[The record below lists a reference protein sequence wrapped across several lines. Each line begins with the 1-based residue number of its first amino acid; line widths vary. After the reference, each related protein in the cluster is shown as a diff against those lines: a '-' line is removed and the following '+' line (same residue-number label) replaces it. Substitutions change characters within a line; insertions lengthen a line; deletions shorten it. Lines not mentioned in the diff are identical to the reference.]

1 MKKIFFKRAVVFLLI
16 FSIMMGIFPEM
27 VTGKQ
32 KEDGLQKE
40 NIVETDKSNIDETA
54 NESEE
59 DIVASGAAISSRTKR
74 ATSEQLLLKTRV
86 YVYVKPDST
95 NSQNGEINEHN
106 YFTVGHITLDLPVAN
121 YNKYPSENGNETLS
135 EYRDR
140 IDEALKNLNYEH
152 NKWLEKCKI
161 NWYTLHVSDGADHY
175 VSSGSSEWH
184 LDGVVKA
191 EEIPEVYNV
200 TYDANDG
207 SGNTYKGIDLYEKG
221 QEVSVKGNDE
231 VGFTTPVK
239 KKFIGWS
246 MEKDGSDKLYKP
258 GETFAV
264 EKNVTLYAQ
273 WETIKTA
280 KITIRDIYIDESKE
294 NQETEVVRE
303 AEVLAGEDCFIYF
316 QYDHNGKTDWKV
328 DSFDKKENG
337 VWAVSLN
344 NTSKKISCEV
354 RKAIKERPIGFSF
367 IAVDDKDISDYK
379 VIIRYKRAEQ
389 KTVETKVYAYVRPTG
404 IEKEKE
410 GILNGHK
417 YFTVGYITVNMP
429 VPEFHKEA
437 YSHKNGKKTLE
448 QYDARVKEALKNLK
462 YEHNAWLKDCNINW
476 YSLHVDNGA
485 DNYVSLG
492 KPAWHLDGEVKAEDL
507 PKLYKVTYDANG
519 EKTENDGIYED
530 SNLYVENQDV
540 TIMDNNKIGF
550 NVHGKKFLGWT
561 TDKEGKGKLYQ
572 AEEKFAIKENTRFYA
587 KWEEETPEKEEKPE
601 KPETPEKPATPEKPE
616 ETIPTPEKKD
626 DGVSDVKK
634 PEPTSPVQIPD
645 SKTPLTEIPK
655 PGNETVKIPDE
666 KVPLT
671 EEPKTE
677 PETVEIPDEEVPL
690 TEKPKTDLE
699 TVEIPDE
706 KVPLAKTPEKKLK
719 TVDIPDEEVPLANN
733 MKKRSRLK
741 DKSERVENEEGFVSD
756 VAKTGDNIMIWFLGT
771 IISFLGFALIV
782 WNEKKA
788 KKDF

>member
-74 ATSEQLLLKTRV
+74 TTSEWLLLKTRV

-106 YFTVGHITLDLPVAN
+106 YFTVGYITLDLPIAN
-121 YNKYPSENGNETLS
+121 SSKYSPGNGKETLD

-161 NWYTLHVSDGADHY
+161 DWYTLHVSDGADHY

-207 SGNTYKGIDLYEKG
+207 SGKTYKDIDLYEKG
-221 QEVSVKGNDE
+221 QDISVKGNDE

-258 GETFAV
+258 GEMFAV

-280 KITIRDIYIDESKE
+280 KIKIKEIYVDESKE
-294 NQETEVVRE
+294 NKETEVIKE
-303 AEVLAGEDCFIYF
+303 AEVLAGEDYSIDF
-316 QYDHNGKTDWKV
+316 QYEYNGKTDWKIEE
-328 DSFDKKENG
+328 KNG
-337 VWAVSLN
+337 VWVNSLN
-344 NTSKKISCEV
+344 NTSEKISYDLKKDSNE
-354 RKAIKERPIGFSF
+354 KPISLSF
-367 IAVDDKDISDYK
+367 KTIENKDMSYE
-379 VIIRYKRAEQ
+379 VIIRYKRVEE
-389 KTVETKVYAYVRPTG
+389 KTVKTKVYVYVKPTG

-417 YFTVGYITVNMP
+417 YFTVGHITVDMP

-448 QYDARVKEALKNLK
+448 QYDAKVKEALKNLT

-519 EKTENDGIYED
+519 EKTENNGIYED

-540 TIMDNNKIGF
+540 IIMDNNKTGF
-550 NVHGKKFLGWT
+550 HVDGKKFLGWT
-561 TDKEGKGKLYQ
+561 TDKEGEGKLYQ
-572 AEEKFAIKENTRFYA
+572 AEEKFTIKENTIFYA
-587 KWEEETPEKEEKPE
+587 KWEEEMPE

-626 DGVSDVKK
+626 DGVPDVKK

-719 TVDIPDEEVPLANN
+719 TVDIPEEEVPLANN

>member
-32 KEDGLQKE
+32 KEDDLQRE

-59 DIVASGAAISSRTKR
+59 DIVASGAAILSRTKR
-74 ATSEQLLLKTRV
+74 TTSEQLLLKTRV

-121 YNKYPSENGNETLS
+121 YNKYSPENGNETLS

-207 SGNTYKGIDLYEKG
+207 SGKTYKDIDLYEKG
-221 QEVSVKGNDE
+221 QDISVKGNDE
-231 VGFTTPVK
+231 VGFTTPAK

-246 MEKDGSDKLYKP
+246 MEKDNLDKLYQQ
-258 GETFAV
+258 GETFTV
-264 EKNVTLYAQ
+264 EENVTLYAQ

-280 KITIRDIYIDESKE
+280 KIKIKEIYVDESKE
-294 NQETEVVRE
+294 NKETEVIKE
-303 AEVLAGEDCFIYF
+303 AEVLAGEDYSIDF
-316 QYDHNGKTDWKV
+316 QYEYNGKTDWKIEE
-328 DSFDKKENG
+328 KNG
-337 VWAVSLN
+337 VWVNSLN
-344 NTSKKISCEV
+344 NTSEKISYDLKKDSNE
-354 RKAIKERPIGFSF
+354 KPISLSF
-367 IAVDDKDISDYK
+367 KTIENKDMSYE
-379 VIIRYKRAEQ
+379 VIIRYKRVEE
-389 KTVETKVYAYVRPTG
+389 KTVKTKVCVYVKPTG

-417 YFTVGYITVNMP
+417 YFTVGHITVDMP

-485 DNYVSLG
+485 DNYVPTG
-492 KPAWHLDGEVKAEDL
+492 KPAWHLDGEVKVKDL
-507 PKLYKVTYDANG
+507 PSLYKVTYDENN
-519 EKTENDGIYED
+519 EKADKNKIYED

-540 TIMDNNKIGF
+540 TIMDNNKTGF
-550 NVHGKKFLGWT
+550 HVDGKKFLGWT
-561 TDKEGKGKLYQ
+561 TDKKGKGKLYQ

-626 DGVSDVKK
+626 DGVPDVKK

-645 SKTPLTEIPK
+645 SKTPLTEMPN

-671 EEPKTE
+671 EEPKTDM
-677 PETVEIPDEEVPL
+677 ETVDIPDEEVPL

-719 TVDIPDEEVPLANN
+719 TVDIPEEEVPLANN

>member
-32 KEDGLQKE
+32 KEDDLQRE
-40 NIVETDKSNIDETA
+40 NIVETDKININETA

-95 NSQNGEINEHN
+95 NSQNGIINEHK
-106 YFTVGHITLDLPVAN
+106 YFTVGYISLDLPIAD
-121 YNKYPSENGNETLS
+121 YSKYPSENGDKTLS
-135 EYRDR
+135 EYKDS
-140 IDEALKNLNYEH
+140 IDEALKNLKYEH
-152 NKWLEKCKI
+152 NKWLEKCTI
-161 NWYTLHVSDGADHY
+161 DWYTLHVSDGADHY

-184 LDGVVKA
+184 LDGTVKA
-191 EEIPEVYNV
+191 EEIPEIYNI

-207 SGNTYKGIDLYEKG
+207 SRKTYNDIDSYKKGE
-221 QEVSVKGNDE
+221 EVTVKGKDE
-231 VGFTTPVK
+231 VGFTTPEK

-246 MEKDGSDKLYKP
+246 MEKDGSDKLYQQ

-280 KITIRDIYIDESKE
+280 KIKVKEIYLDESKE
-294 NQETEVVRE
+294 NKQTEVIKE
-303 AEVLAGEDCFIYF
+303 AEVLAGEDYSINF
-316 QYDHNGKTDWKV
+316 QYEHDGKTDWEI
-328 DSFDKKENG
+328 DSKKEKG
-337 VWAVSLN
+337 ICVTSLDN
-344 NTSKKISCEV
+344 ASQKTKYDLKKDE
-354 RKAIKERPIGFSF
+354 KEKPVGLSF
-367 IAVDDKDISDYK
+367 KTIENKDMSYE

-404 IEKEKE
+404 IDKEKE

-417 YFTVGYITVNMP
+417 YFTVGHITVDMP

-485 DNYVSLG
+485 DNYVPTG
-492 KPAWHLDGEVKAEDL
+492 KPAWHLDGEVKVKDL
-507 PKLYKVTYDANG
+507 PSLYKVTYDENN
-519 EKTENDGIYED
+519 EKADKNKIYED

-540 TIMDNNKIGF
+540 TIMDNNKTGF
-550 NVHGKKFLGWT
+550 HVDGKKFLGWT
-561 TDKEGKGKLYQ
+561 TDKKGKGKLYQ

-626 DGVSDVKK
+626 DGVPDVKK

-645 SKTPLTEIPK
+645 SKTPLTEMPN

-671 EEPKTE
+671 EEPKTDM
-677 PETVEIPDEEVPL
+677 ETVDIPDEEVPL

-719 TVDIPDEEVPLANN
+719 TVDIPEEEVPLANN